1 MALNIPHTSKKRIVV
16 VGGGFAG
23 LAVIRALRRTRCQV
37 VLIDKHNY
45 HMFKPLLYQV
55 ASSQLNVGDIA
66 FPFRKIFNSWKDFYF
81 RMAYIES
88 VDPTCKILR
97 TTAGEVE
104 YDYLILA
111 TGCVPNFFGIDAVK
125 REALAMSNITDA
137 LNIRNR
143 VLRNFELAVTAATDA
158 ERVSRLNVVIVGGG
172 ASGVEIAGALAEM
185 RRYVMPRDYPR
196 LDMSHMHIYLVEG
209 QDRILAA
216 MSEKTSAEALD
227 TLKRKG
233 VEVLL
238 NKKMTDYREGQAVFD
253 DGERIPTCN
262 LVWTSG
268 IKCSTIEGI
277 DQEKPERGNR
287 IGVDAFN
294 RVRGYDDIFAIGDL
308 SIMHDDLSYENG
320 HPQLARVAISQG
332 KHLAKN
338 LMSSFRGKELKP
350 YRYRNMGVMATV
362 GRNRAFV
369 EWKNIQFG
377 GFVEFRTYHVPARN
391 TRQGQGFL
399 GMGME
404 LSRPRSADP
413 ADHRLIRALQTKR
426 RPITK
431 KPAAR
436 SIAHSF
442 APNGKRMLS
451 VRYRKKN
458 TLRNRATL
466 RMSHTD
472 GPSRHATA
480 RASAAY
486 RSPESA

>member
-1 MALNIPHTSKKRIVV
+1 
-16 VGGGFAG
+16 
-23 LAVIRALRRTRCQV
+23 
-37 VLIDKHNY
+37 
-45 HMFKPLLYQV
+45 
-55 ASSQLNVGDIA
+55 
-66 FPFRKIFNSWKDFYF
+66 
-81 RMAYIES
+81 MAYIES
-88 VDPTCKILR
+88 VDPTRKILR

-185 RRYVMPRDYPR
+185 RPVRHAARLSAPRYV
-196 LDMSHMHIYLVEG
+196 SHAYLSGGRSGPHLSRHVG
-209 QDRILAA
+209 
-216 MSEKTSAEALD
+216 KTSAEALD

-338 LMSSFRGKELKP
+338 LMSSFRGKEMKP

-369 EWKNIQFG
+369 EWKNIRFG
-377 GFVEFRTYHVPARN
+377 GFVAWLTWGFVHIMFLLGI
-391 TRQGQGFL
+391 QGKVKVFWGWVWNYL
-399 GMGME
+399 GHD
-404 LSRPRSADP
+404 LPI
-413 ADHRLIRALQTKR
+413 RLIIGSYERSKR
-426 RPITK
+426 SD
-431 KPAAR
+431 AR
-436 SIAHSF
+436 
-442 APNGKRMLS
+442 
-451 VRYRKKN
+451 
-458 TLRNRATL
+458 
-466 RMSHTD
+466 
-472 GPSRHATA
+472 
-480 RASAAY
+480 
-486 RSPESA
+486 

>member
-1 MALNIPHTSKKRIVV
+1 M
-16 VGGGFAG
+16 
-23 LAVIRALRRTRCQV
+23 
-37 VLIDKHNY
+37 
-45 HMFKPLLYQV
+45 
-55 ASSQLNVGDIA
+55 
-66 FPFRKIFNSWKDFYF
+66 
-81 RMAYIES
+81 
-88 VDPTCKILR
+88 
-97 TTAGEVE
+97 
-104 YDYLILA
+104 
-111 TGCVPNFFGIDAVK
+111 PNFFGIDAVK

-338 LMSSFRGKELKP
+338 LMSSFRGKEMKP

-377 GFVEFRTYHVPARN
+377 GFVAWLTWSFVHIMFLLGI
-391 TRQGQGFL
+391 QGKVKVFWGWVWNYL
-399 GMGME
+399 GHD
-404 LSRPRSADP
+404 LPI
-413 ADHRLIRALQTKR
+413 RLIIGSYERSKR
-426 RPITK
+426 SD
-431 KPAAR
+431 AR
-436 SIAHSF
+436 
-442 APNGKRMLS
+442 
-451 VRYRKKN
+451 
-458 TLRNRATL
+458 
-466 RMSHTD
+466 
-472 GPSRHATA
+472 
-480 RASAAY
+480 
-486 RSPESA
+486 

>member
-66 FPFRKIFNSWKDFYF
+66 FPFRKIFNGWKDFYF

-88 VDPTCKILR
+88 VDPTRKILR

-238 NKKMTDYREGQAVFD
+238 NKKMTDYREGQAFFD

-268 IKCSTIEGI
+268 IKCSKRSPSEETASASMPSTGSGDTTIFSLSAI
-277 DQEKPERGNR
+277 CPSCTTICRTKT
-287 IGVDAFN
+287 
-294 RVRGYDDIFAIGDL
+294 DI
-308 SIMHDDLSYENG
+308 
-320 HPQLARVAISQG
+320 
-332 KHLAKN
+332 
-338 LMSSFRGKELKP
+338 
-350 YRYRNMGVMATV
+350 
-362 GRNRAFV
+362 
-369 EWKNIQFG
+369 
-377 GFVEFRTYHVPARN
+377 
-391 TRQGQGFL
+391 
-399 GMGME
+399 
-404 LSRPRSADP
+404 RSW
-413 ADHRLIRALQTKR
+413 RE
-426 RPITK
+426 
-431 KPAAR
+431 
-436 SIAHSF
+436 S
-442 APNGKRMLS
+442 
-451 VRYRKKN
+451 
-458 TLRNRATL
+458 
-466 RMSHTD
+466 
-472 GPSRHATA
+472 PSRK
-480 RASAAY
+480 
-486 RSPESA
+486 ESTWPKT

>member
-1 MALNIPHTSKKRIVV
+1 MTPIMALNIPHTSKKRIVV

-66 FPFRKIFNSWKDFYF
+66 FPFRKIFNGWKDFYF

-88 VDPTCKILR
+88 VDPTRKILR

-227 TLKRKG
+227 TLTRKG

-338 LMSSFRGKELKP
+338 LMSSFRGKEMKP

-377 GFVEFRTYHVPARN
+377 GFVAWLTWSFVHIMFLLGI
-391 TRQGQGFL
+391 QGKVKVFWGWVWNYL
-399 GMGME
+399 GHD
-404 LSRPRSADP
+404 LPI
-413 ADHRLIRALQTKR
+413 RLIIGSYERSKR
-426 RPITK
+426 SD
-431 KPAAR
+431 AR
-436 SIAHSF
+436 
-442 APNGKRMLS
+442 
-451 VRYRKKN
+451 
-458 TLRNRATL
+458 
-466 RMSHTD
+466 
-472 GPSRHATA
+472 
-480 RASAAY
+480 
-486 RSPESA
+486 

>member
-308 SIMHDDLSYENG
+308 
-320 HPQLARVAISQG
+320 
-332 KHLAKN
+332 
-338 LMSSFRGKELKP
+338 MSSFRGKELKP

-377 GFVEFRTYHVPARN
+377 GFVAWLTWSFVHIMFLLGI
-391 TRQGQGFL
+391 QGKVKVFWGWVWNYL
-399 GMGME
+399 GHD
-404 LSRPRSADP
+404 LPI
-413 ADHRLIRALQTKR
+413 RLIIGSYERSKR
-426 RPITK
+426 SD
-431 KPAAR
+431 AR
-436 SIAHSF
+436 
-442 APNGKRMLS
+442 
-451 VRYRKKN
+451 
-458 TLRNRATL
+458 
-466 RMSHTD
+466 
-472 GPSRHATA
+472 
-480 RASAAY
+480 
-486 RSPESA
+486 